1 MFRFLFMF
9 FGMKGLLVTIVTVT
23 FPIIFK
29 NLFVW
34 IIDIVYQ
41 IVEHVLPSEMP
52 VSNITLELTGLAA
65 YLANQLMIPECL
77 AILITAMTIRSVL
90 MFIPFVR

>member
-9 FGMKGLLVTIVTVT
+9 FGMKALLVTIVTVT

-34 IIDIVYQ
+34 IIEKIYQ
-41 IVEHVLPSEMP
+41 IVEYVLPDNLGI
-52 VSNITLELTGLAA
+52 SNITLEFTGLAA
-65 YLANQLMIPECL
+65 YLAEQLMVPQCL
-77 AILITAMTIRSVL
+77 AILITAMTIRSIL
-90 MFIPFVR
+90 MFVPFVK